1 MMTRL
6 DAKIA
11 ARYLRSRRSSKMVS
25 LITLIAAG
33 GVTVGVMA
41 LIVVMGVM
49 NGLQTDLRDK
59 ILVATPH
66 LRIST
71 YGRGIRLDDWEHVR
85 DEVLRHQ
92 EVVAA
97 APFVITQGMLTAGAD
112 WQEGAYILGIDPDTG
127 AVAITSL
134 PRRFLEADLSFQP
147 TRDDVDGAIVLGTR
161 LGERLVAYAG
171 DTVTVISPIG
181 AKFSPSVGSLVAKF
195 WKFEVTGHFETG
207 MYEYDNSY
215 AVISLEAAQKFAQL
229 GNAVSGLEVR
239 LRDAWEAARVGRE
252 LEEQLGYPYRSID
265 WQSQNA
271 NLFSALELEK
281 WAMGLVLL
289 LIVVVA
295 AFNIVSTLIMV
306 VRDKTREIGILRA
319 MGMSSGSIRRIF
331 ILQGTIIG
339 VVGTALGTVCGLAL
353 GRYVDRHQ
361 LIDIDP
367 TVYSIDHLPVRVDPV
382 DLALVIV
389 ASVVVATLATVY
401 PARQAAALNP
411 VDAIRYE

>member
-389 ASVVVATLATVY
+389 ASIVVATLATVY

>member
-1 MMTRL
+1 MSRL

-25 LITLIAAG
+25 LITLIATG

-49 NGLQTDLRDK
+49 NGLQTDLREK

-71 YGRGIRLDDWEHVR
+71 YGRGIRLDDWERVR
-85 DEVLRHQ
+85 DEVLRHP

-97 APFVITQGMLTAGAD
+97 APFVITQGLFMAGAN
-112 WQEGAYILGIDPDTG
+112 WNEGAYVLGIEPDTG
-127 AVAITSL
+127 TAAVTSL
-134 PRRFLEADLSFQP
+134 PRRFVEADLSFQP
-147 TRDDVDGAIVLGTR
+147 SRDDVDGAIVLGRR

-181 AKFSPSVGSLVAKF
+181 ATFSPSVGALVPKF
-195 WKFEVTGHFETG
+195 WTFEVTGHFETG

-215 AVISLEAAQKFAQL
+215 AVTSLAIAQQFAQL
-229 GNAVSGLEVR
+229 GDAVSGLEVR

-319 MGMSSGSIRRIF
+319 MGMPSATIRRIF

-339 VVGTALGTVCGLAL
+339 VVGTVLGTVCGLVL

-367 TVYSIDHLPVRVDPV
+367 TVYSIDHLPVRVDPL
-382 DLALVIV
+382 DLVLVIV